1 MAVQPLQPASPRPLT
16 GVPPQ
21 PPARLAALVRTGVLD
36 AELAALL
43 WILLEARTPVLVV
56 GEAGADRVNMADP
69 LADCLPA
76 TAVILPVTGDD
87 GFAWL
92 PQARNLGWVPG
103 PAEQDPRGG
112 QDAPVDPDVPAVA
125 PADPATGVLV
135 VRDLADGAAGGP
147 AADRARVLVR
157 ALSLGYGMLATMH
170 GGGLDDALERLNAP
184 DVATVEDERS
194 WLGVVLVMAPPDT
207 QRGPRVAAAHYLRPV
222 ALDTHG
228 HMQRRPPAVLAT
240 WNEAGDRWD
249 HFAWGVLP
257 DLAGR
262 VGMTP
267 RELEGEQ
274 ARRASALGAR
284 SAPPTG
290 PGG

>member
-1 MAVQPLQPASPRPLT
+1 MPVQPLQPASPRSLT
-16 GVPPQ
+16 GAPPQ
-21 PPARLAALVRTGVLD
+21 PPARLAALVGTGVLD

-43 WILLEARTPVLVV
+43 WILLESRTPVLVV
-56 GEAGADRVNMADP
+56 GEAAADRAAVADP
-69 LADCLPA
+69 LAECLPA
-76 TAVILPVTGDD
+76 MAVLLPVTGDD

-92 PQARNLGWVPG
+92 PDARTLGWTPVP
-103 PAEQDPRGG
+103 ADQDATAG
-112 QDAPVDPDVPAVA
+112 QDAQALA
-125 PADPATGVLV
+125 AADPATGVLV
-135 VRDLADGAAGGP
+135 IRDLADGVSGGP
-147 AADRARVLVR
+147 AADRARLLVR
-157 ALSLGYGMLATMH
+157 ALSRGYGMLATMP
-170 GGGLDDALERLNAP
+170 GSGLDEALERLHAP

-207 QRGPRVAAAHYLRPV
+207 QRGPRVAVAHYLRPV

-228 HMQRRPPAVLAT
+228 HVQRRPPAVLAT

-267 RELEGEQ
+267 REFEGEQ
-274 ARRASALGAR
+274 ARRAAALDSAAR
-284 SAPPTG
+284 G
-290 PGG
+290 